1 MPRSLLEILLEK
13 KDPKKSLPYPTQGQ
27 FNAELKNLDEICT
40 RTLIETF
47 GTEGF
52 GGVNTF
58 GAIRKSLKDCQAI
71 LRKYKEEY
79 QDYPWEDP
87 TVQAELLKQKKI
99 IMGDDPE
106 KTGGLLLDLQEA
118 RIESLGEEDSYRIAN
133 TYFETAESL
142 RVTGTQR
149 ILKIAS
155 MRDKEIK
162 VGRARANTDLTENNE
177 INSKK
182 YDITAKKIGAEDSD
196 RPKDMSDDDW
206 KKRKKEIEEDNK
218 KRKEEVARLRMGI
231 FYYLGMI
238 VGETQKDIKE
248 KWGGGKDGEKDPT
261 DAERGY
267 RKELLVKAM
276 PFIERVTQQDFNE
289 KDPLAD
295 KKYMNFVMILASYS
309 PGYKNYKPDPKDQV
323 VEVKITDEQKAVI
336 GTEMEN
342 RKAKIKALIDE
353 IIGRNSGAGIQKIVK
368 EEMEKAQA
376 ELDSVDAKTA
386 CDINS
391 QRKLSNAK
399 AELDKKV
406 NDNKGIL
413 DPKDIEDLGK
423 VADIIDTIFGYCNNQ
438 EYTKGEKK

>member
-248 KWGGGKDGEKDPT
+248 KWGGGKDGEIAPS

-276 PFIERVTQQDFNE
+276 PFIERVTEQDFNE

>member
-58 GAIRKSLKDCQAI
+58 GAIRTSLKKCQAI
-71 LRKYKEEY
+71 LRKFKEEY

-87 TVQAELLKQKKI
+87 TVQAKLLDQKKI
-99 IMGDDPE
+99 IMGDDPK

-142 RVTGTQR
+142 RVTGTQK

-162 VGRARANTDLTENNE
+162 VDRARANTDLTENNE

-182 YDITAKKIGAEDSD
+182 YDITAKKVSED
-196 RPKDMSDDDW
+196 RPKGMSDDDW
-206 KKRKKEIEEDNK
+206 NKRKKEVDADNE
-218 KRKEEVARLRMGI
+218 KRKKDVARLRMGI

-238 VGETQKDIKE
+238 VGETQEEIKK
-248 KWGGGKDGEKDPT
+248 KWGGGEDGEGDPT
-261 DAERGY
+261 NVQRGY
-267 RKELLVKAM
+267 RKELLQKAM
-276 PFIERVTQQDFNE
+276 PFIEKVTQQDFNE
-289 KDPLAD
+289 NDPLAD

-323 VEVKITDEQKAVI
+323 VDNKITDEQKVVI
-336 GTEMEN
+336 GTEMEK
-342 RKAKIKALIDE
+342 RKKEIKDLIDA
-353 IIGRNSGAGIQKIVK
+353 IKNRHPGAGIDKIIR
-368 EEMEKAQA
+368 EEMEKAQT
-376 ELDSVDAKTA
+376 ELNSVDAKTA

-391 QRKLSNAK
+391 QRKLLSAK
-399 AELDKKV
+399 ADLDKKV
-406 NDNKGIL
+406 ETNKKVL

-423 VADIIDTIFGYCNNQ
+423 VADIIDRIFGYCNNQ